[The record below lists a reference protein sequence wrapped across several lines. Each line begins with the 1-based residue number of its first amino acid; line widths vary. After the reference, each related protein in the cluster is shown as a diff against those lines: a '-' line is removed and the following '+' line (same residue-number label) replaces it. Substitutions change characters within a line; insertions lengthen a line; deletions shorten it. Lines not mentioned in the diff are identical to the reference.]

1 MKKEKRKVDA
11 VSILHRRYI
20 GDDAERKASL
30 REERVNDKAA
40 RMIFELQGLK
50 AVEMDKIWRR
60 SGLGCSPP

>member
-30 REERVNDKAA
+30 QGERVNDKVA
-40 RMIFELQGLK
+40 RMIFELHKSQ
-50 AVEMDKIWRR
+50 INH
-60 SGLGCSPP
+60 